1 MVRKVR
7 RAKTNSK
14 KLRERADYCRRL
26 AVGVGHPQFTI
37 RLGTLADE
45 YEAMAIEVDAE
56 AAAFDTATAGPVF
69 NGGAVAQDG
78 TRGAPDS
85 PQSLRDRHFPGMT
98 HDGTRAAAPS
108 GGDTWRKLVQRSGRS

>member
-1 MVRKVR
+1 MIRKVR

-56 AAAFDTATAGPVF
+56 AAS
-69 NGGAVAQDG
+69 N
-78 TRGAPDS
+78 
-85 PQSLRDRHFPGMT
+85 QSA
-98 HDGTRAAAPS
+98 HDGKR
-108 GGDTWRKLVQRSGRS
+108 R

>member
-45 YEAMAIEVDAE
+45 YEAMAMAIEVDAE
-56 AAAFDTATAGPVF
+56 AAS
-69 NGGAVAQDG
+69 N
-78 TRGAPDS
+78 
-85 PQSLRDRHFPGMT
+85 QSA
-98 HDGTRAAAPS
+98 HDGKR
-108 GGDTWRKLVQRSGRS
+108 R